1 MLQKSYTRNYL
12 NIYLFQTLSIV
23 LGFVSLFVVIPYL
36 SGNKEIYGI
45 YSICISVTVFF
56 SYADLGFLSA
66 GTKYAAECYT
76 RNEEQ
81 NELKYLGFSHFILFI
96 CMLLFSVLFI
106 LVGFNPEWL
115 VKGLDSM
122 EKYETAQRLFFIL
135 AVFAPT
141 TVLQRLPQMILSIR
155 VKQHLYQQIQIVGNL
170 IKIASVF
177 YFFTGG
183 RYNIVGYFFML
194 QLITLLCSLI
204 TCVKIKRVFH
214 YDFKG
219 FWTYFRFSKA
229 VFQNTYVLALSSL
242 VVTVCWVLY
251 YELDSM
257 AIGKILGA
265 EEVAVYA
272 IGFTIL
278 NFFRS
283 LLGVLFSPFNTRF
296 NHFYGLGNIEE
307 LKHFYRNIILMT
319 FPLIVF
325 PILALTYATKP
336 FILSWVGS
344 SYESSVQITQWLILC
359 NILAFVAYP
368 AGILLYA
375 LEKIKVMYW
384 VNIISVILFWLGIAL
399 TINRWGTE
407 SFAIFKFLTF
417 LLSGVIYIKISSNFL
432 QKSLVQFM
440 KEIILPYLPALFL
453 LCIVLFF
460 SHAFF
465 MEEKSWF
472 ALFVNIGIIIINMGI
487 VMIFSVLMIPQ
498 LKSYLLKLKHEF

>member
-1 MLQKSYTRNYL
+1 
-12 NIYLFQTLSIV
+12 
-23 LGFVSLFVVIPYL
+23 
-36 SGNKEIYGI
+36 
-45 YSICISVTVFF
+45 
-56 SYADLGFLSA
+56 
-66 GTKYAAECYT
+66 
-76 RNEEQ
+76 
-81 NELKYLGFSHFILFI
+81 
-96 CMLLFSVLFI
+96 
-106 LVGFNPEWL
+106 
-115 VKGLDSM
+115 
-122 EKYETAQRLFFIL
+122 
-135 AVFAPT
+135 
-141 TVLQRLPQMILSIR
+141 
-155 VKQHLYQQIQIVGNL
+155 
-170 IKIASVF
+170 
-177 YFFTGG
+177 
-183 RYNIVGYFFML
+183 
-194 QLITLLCSLI
+194 
-204 TCVKIKRVFH
+204 
-214 YDFKG
+214 
-219 FWTYFRFSKA
+219 
-229 VFQNTYVLALSSL
+229 
-242 VVTVCWVLY
+242 
-251 YELDSM
+251 
-257 AIGKILGA
+257 
-265 EEVAVYA
+265 
-272 IGFTIL
+272 
-278 NFFRS
+278 
-283 LLGVLFSPFNTRF
+283 
-296 NHFYGLGNIEE
+296 
-307 LKHFYRNIILMT
+307 MT

>member
-122 EKYETAQRLFFIL
+122 EKYKTAQRLFFIL

-272 IGFTIL
+272 IGFT
-278 NFFRS
+278 
-283 LLGVLFSPFNTRF
+283 
-296 NHFYGLGNIEE
+296 
-307 LKHFYRNIILMT
+307 
-319 FPLIVF
+319 
-325 PILALTYATKP
+325 
-336 FILSWVGS
+336 S
-344 SYESSVQITQWLILC
+344 S
-359 NILAFVAYP
+359 
-368 AGILLYA
+368 
-375 LEKIKVMYW
+375 
-384 VNIISVILFWLGIAL
+384 
-399 TINRWGTE
+399 
-407 SFAIFKFLTF
+407 IFHPC
-417 LLSGVIYIKISSNFL
+417 SCG
-432 QKSLVQFM
+432 
-440 KEIILPYLPALFL
+440 
-453 LCIVLFF
+453 
-460 SHAFF
+460 
-465 MEEKSWF
+465 
-472 ALFVNIGIIIINMGI
+472 
-487 VMIFSVLMIPQ
+487 
-498 LKSYLLKLKHEF
+498 